1 MPYSSF
7 LSMKHAAEL
16 INCGRLFF
24 VPVVGHFAAQVY
36 TAAGTLP
43 SKLVKAK
50 KNCN

>member
-1 MPYSSF
+1 
-7 LSMKHAAEL
+7 MKRAAEL

>member
-1 MPYSSF
+1 
-7 LSMKHAAEL
+7 MKRAAVL
-16 INCGRLFF
+16 INWGPPFF

-36 TAAGTLP
+36 AAAAGNLP